1 MKKSILTFLISCVV
15 AQVSAIT
22 FFDQLC
28 TYNPNWKKYESRAP
42 VGNERYFASDKE
54 YVQAHLQSV
63 LGILRANPTEDLS
76 ASQLSSRIQLITI
89 LEGYRVAGR
98 FPMNYYREDRIPVFI
113 DEHHTHCAVGYLLQQ
128 TGHEDIAL
136 RIAAIDNYI
145 WVKDITD
152 PAVIAWQEQ
161 SGLTLEEVKLIQG
174 AYDSYMPFA
183 WRLPNKYEVPQ
194 KPEVVTRYFEDA
206 RTGKVISGASENVWC
221 NGESKNGLLD
231 GKWTQNYSKGL
242 PWIIGY
248 YSQGKRSGQW
258 MEYYQGSTQLCRT
271 ENWRNDKLN
280 GVRKRYSR
288 EGKLI
293 EEILFKDGKAVTKTN
308 YSLEDSLTYVRK
320 PLDSNLVWTE
330 VFNHGGAMIAS
341 GHERIYNPGNLQ
353 WFQNIELTALNT
365 MMLPNPGLVQLT
377 TGSVNSYSGNG
388 QYIFSPYGSSPLYNT
403 PQLVQYEKEG
413 DWMFFNEYSYGSSV
427 QYLHLNGFLSRNY
440 RHMAS
445 TLVPLLQPFANMYRM
460 ADYDSIK
467 VEYEENNMT
476 EFYGYGKIETFH
488 LHIDYYDSL
497 EAGVA
502 TIMTVYANASPRAP
516 KRIKSCGETN
526 NKNERIGEWKSYTV
540 MGQAYKTENYL
551 MAWKEEEQ

>member
-1 MKKSILTFLISCVV
+1 MKKAILTILV
-15 AQVSAIT
+15 ASAVMQVSAMT
-22 FFDQLC
+22 FFEQLC
-28 TYNPNWKKYESRAP
+28 IYNPNWKKYELRAP
-42 VGNERYFASDKE
+42 VGNERYFPSDKE
-54 YVQAHLQSV
+54 YIQAHLQSV
-63 LGILRANPTEDLS
+63 LGILRTNPTDGFS
-76 ASQLSSRIQLITI
+76 AAQLSSRMQLITI
-89 LEGYRVAGR
+89 LDGYRVAGR
-98 FPMNYYREDRIPVFI
+98 FPMNYYREERIPVFI
-113 DEHHTHCAVGYLLQQ
+113 DEHQTHCAVGYLLQQ
-128 TGHEDIAL
+128 TGHEDLAL
-136 RIAAIDNYI
+136 RIAANDNYI

-152 PAVIAWQEQ
+152 PAVIAWQAQ

-174 AYDSYMPFA
+174 AYDTYIPFA

-194 KPEVVTRYFEDA
+194 KPEAVARYFEDQSTRKPLPA
-206 RTGKVISGASENVWC
+206 TSENIWC
-221 NGESKNGLLD
+221 KGEAKNGLLD
-231 GKWTQNYSKGL
+231 GKWIQNYSKGL

-293 EEILFKDGKAVTKTN
+293 EEIMFKDGKAITKTN

-377 TGSVNSYSGNG
+377 TGSVNGYSGND
-388 QYIFSPYGSSPLYNT
+388 QYVFSPFPQNTLYST
-403 PQLVQYEKEG
+403 PALVQYHKEG
-413 DWMFFNEYSYGSSV
+413 DWMYFNEYSYGSTV
-427 QYLHLNGFLSRNY
+427 QYLHLNGFLARNY

-445 TLVPLLQPFANMYRM
+445 TLIPLLQPFANMYRM

-467 VEYEENNMT
+467 VSYVENDMT
-476 EFYGYGKIETFH
+476 DFYGYGKLDMMH

-497 EAGVA
+497 DQGQAVF
-502 TIMTVYANASPRAP
+502 INLYANSDYRAP
-516 KRIKSCGETN
+516 KPIKACGETN
-526 NKNERIGEWKSYTV
+526 GNNERIGEWKCYSQTGTV
-540 MGQAYKTENYL
+540 YKTENYL
-551 MAWKEEEQ
+551 IAWKDDD